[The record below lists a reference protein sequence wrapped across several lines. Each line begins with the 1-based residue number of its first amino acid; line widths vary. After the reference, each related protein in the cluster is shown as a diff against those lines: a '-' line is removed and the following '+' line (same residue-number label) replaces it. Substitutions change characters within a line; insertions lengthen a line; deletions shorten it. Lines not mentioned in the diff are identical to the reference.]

1 MADTRRSEAGSCGLY
16 SGDGVDTCACSTT
29 GTLFFAL
36 TGMILGYSDEIDG
49 VVKKGRIFSSA
60 KGKHNVW
67 VQTELGPREACAG
80 WMGLLQPLLLLLL
93 VEEN

>member
-1 MADTRRSEAGSCGLY
+1 MCRLLRVKISTSETQWVGALTGGCKGTLMADTRRSEAGSCGLY

-60 KGKHNVW
+60 KGKHNV
-67 VQTELGPREACAG
+67 
-80 WMGLLQPLLLLLL
+80 
-93 VEEN
+93 